1 MQGKEYYRRAFI
13 CDSLSDYHD
22 RISLRLNRNRI
33 DNGLSSFGHPSQLN
47 IALFSGEGKEE
58 KLIGGLLCSKSVE
71 IYCVPT
77 FKIKVILPFDRKIHG
92 AIAGVYD
99 ACNKIDLNVGENIHY
114 GDSKKT
120 ECYLMKITEL
130 YEKNS
135 RAGDGLAET
144 HLTLE
149 AIKSSYC

>member
-1 MQGKEYYRRAFI
+1 MKGKEYYRRAFI

-22 RISLRLNRNRI
+22 RIGLQLNRI
-33 DNGLSSFGHPSQLN
+33 HKGLSYFGHPAQLN
-47 IALFSGEGKEE
+47 VMLYSAGDEE
-58 KLIGGLLCSKSVE
+58 ERLIDGLTCSKSVE
-71 IYCVPT
+71 IYCAPT
-77 FKIKVILPFDRKIHG
+77 FKIKAVFPFDRTVHG
-92 AIAGVYD
+92 AFAGLYN
-99 ACNKIDLNVGENIHY
+99 AFTFNKIDLNVGKDIHY

-135 RAGDGLAET
+135 REGDWLAET

-149 AIKSSYC
+149 AIKSNYC